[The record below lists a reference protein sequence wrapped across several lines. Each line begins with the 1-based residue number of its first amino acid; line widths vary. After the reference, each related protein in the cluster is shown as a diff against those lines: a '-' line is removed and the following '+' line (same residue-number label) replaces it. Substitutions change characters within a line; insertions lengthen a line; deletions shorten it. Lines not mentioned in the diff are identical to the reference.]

1 MISLGGDRESELLSG
16 GGGGGVSEF
25 STRIPIMTL

>member
-16 GGGGGVSEF
+16 GGGGGSVSSPQEY
-25 STRIPIMTL
+25 R